1 MFKPNKLLSSAG
13 LRMTIMIMI
22 VSKYLNLTN
31 CCCLLVWGSLRLAR
45 ACRPEQPP
53 RLLGVITITVIIIWV
68 GVIIIIDSLLLS
80 SLSSFQELSCS
91 GKTNNLNLRRHLT
104 KSWRFAYIPLRL
116 GAPARLKWEIY
127 IGSIVSRLFASNEP
141 GLFKE
146 KPSIAI
152 FYYLLVK

>member
-1 MFKPNKLLSSAG
+1 MVVIL
-13 LRMTIMIMI
+13 MTLMIVIIMI
-22 VSKYLNLTN
+22 VSKCLNLTN

-53 RLLGVITITVIIIWV
+53 RLLGVFTVIIICV
-68 GVIIIIDSLLLS
+68 GVIIIIDSLLLL

-116 GAPARLKWEIY
+116 GAPADLKWAIY
-127 IGSIVSRLFASNEP
+127 IGSIFSRLFASNEP
-141 GLFKE
+141 GLLKVKTINCNF
-146 KPSIAI
+146 
-152 FYYLLVK
+152 LLFTS